1 MRRRFLPKY
10 VTAFADRHGKERL
23 RFRRVGFESY
33 YFKSKLG
40 TEDFRKE
47 YRLCLDSQSIATPVK
62 VKRSVPGTIDE
73 LVARYCSIPSRLGPT
88 ETTQRKIRNILEKF
102 RKEHGH
108 RIVAHLEFEHVEAI
122 LQRKMKRRKVGM
134 RMEGGVEAARKLRKE
149 LVRLFDFAI
158 KSRMLERN
166 PATLADR
173 IKIAPSDRSKGY
185 YSWTEDDIDQ
195 YRVRHPLGTRARLAM
210 ELMLWTGQRR
220 IDAIHLGPKH
230 VATGRIELSQSKGGK
245 VLGLPVAPQLLEAI
259 IAMPALPEGAEC
271 FLLNEQGRPFTNA
284 GFGNWFRTRCDQAG
298 LPQCTAHGLRKAM
311 MRRLADV
318 ETSQQGLKS
327 VSGHSRDEE
336 VAIYVRGAEQRRLA
350 AAAITRVSDWEKL
363 PEVEKEDALA
373 EAAKAAISAWK
384 MSNLGK
390 R

>member
-10 VTAFADRHGKERL
+10 VTAFVDRHGKERL
-23 RFRRVGFESY
+23 RFRRRGFESH
-33 YFKSKLG
+33 YFKSELG
-40 TEDFRKE
+40 TEEFRRE
-47 YRLCLDSQSIATPVK
+47 YRACLNGEGIAQPVK
-62 VKRSVPGTIDE
+62 ATRSSPGTIND

-88 ETTQRKIRNILEKF
+88 ETTQRKIRRILDKF

-108 RIVAHLEFEHVEAI
+108 RLVADLEFEHVESI
-122 LQRKMKRRKVGM
+122 LQRKMVRRKVGK

-149 LVRLFDFAI
+149 LVRLFDFAV
-158 KSRMLERN
+158 KARMIDRN
-166 PATLADR
+166 PAALADR
-173 IKIAPSDRSKGY
+173 IRVAAGERSKGY
-185 YSWTEDDIDQ
+185 YSWTENDIEQ
-195 YRVRHPLGTRARLAM
+195 YRKRHPLGTKARLAM

-220 IDAIHLGPKH
+220 IDAIHLGPRH

-245 VLGLPVAPQLLEAI
+245 ELGLPVAPQLLDAI
-259 IAMPALPEGAEC
+259 VAMPPLPNGAQC
-271 FLLNEQGRPFTNA
+271 FLLNELGRPFSNA
-284 GFGNWFRTRCDQAG
+284 GFGNWFRDRCDEAG

-350 AAAITRVSDWEKL
+350 AAAIARVSEWEMM
-363 PEVEKEDALA
+363 PEGEKEDALA
-373 EAAKAAISAWK
+373 EAAKTALSAWQ

-390 R
+390 G